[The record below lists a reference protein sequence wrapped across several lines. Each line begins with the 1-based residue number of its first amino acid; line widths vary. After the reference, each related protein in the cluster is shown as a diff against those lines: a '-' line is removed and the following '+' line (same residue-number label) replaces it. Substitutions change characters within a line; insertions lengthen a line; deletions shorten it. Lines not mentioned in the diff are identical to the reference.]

1 MATDR
6 KVALVTGASS
16 GIGAEL
22 ARIHAEHGGDLVVVA
37 RRRERLEALQTE
49 LQSAHGVAVHVLPQ
63 DLSQSEA
70 PQHIHDQL
78 QSRGIAV
85 DYLVNNAGF
94 GYRGFFHEQDWAL
107 NEAMIKVNILALA
120 ALTRLFVPEM
130 IARHSGRILN
140 VASMAG
146 FLPGPLH
153 AVYYASKAFVIS
165 FSEAIANEL
174 AGTGVTVTALCP
186 GPTETEFT
194 HTAQMRGVRLM
205 RNAASAR
212 AVAEAGYQAML
223 EGRTIVV
230 PGWANKLTIHGL
242 LRLSPRWLTTRISR
256 LLMEKRTKRQAGRP
270 D

>member
-1 MATDR
+1 MAIDR
-6 KVALVTGASS
+6 KTALVTGASS

-37 RRRERLEALQTE
+37 RRRERLEALQAE
-49 LQSAHGVAVHVLPQ
+49 LEKAHGITVHVLTK
-63 DLSQSEA
+63 DLAQSEA
-70 PQHIHDQL
+70 PQQIHEEL
-78 QSRGIAV
+78 RARGIAV

-94 GYRGFFHEQDWAL
+94 GYRGLFHQQDWAM

-120 ALTRLFVPEM
+120 ALTRFFVPEM
-130 IARHSGRILN
+130 VARGGGRVLN

-146 FLPGPLH
+146 FLSGPLH

-186 GPTETEFT
+186 GPVETEFARA
-194 HTAQMRGVRLM
+194 AQMRHVRLM
-205 RNAASAR
+205 KKTASAR
-212 AVAEAGYQAML
+212 EIAATGYKAML
-223 EGRTIVV
+223 KGKAVVV
-230 PGWANKLTIHGL
+230 PGLANKVVVHGL
-242 LRLSPRWLTTRISR
+242 LRLSPRRLTTRISR
-256 LLMEKRTKRQAGRP
+256 ALMEKRGGGQAGQA